1 MQTWIPDI
9 YVDLV
14 KNFRKFIEM
23 YGNLVNA
30 FLKFSEPVYS
40 WNFTKFHQVH
50 QNPVKFLWFVH
61 LKLSEHERNLVS
73 GNLG

>member
-14 KNFRKFIEM
+14 KIFMKFIEIM
-23 YGNLVNA
+23 HGNLVNE

-50 QNPVKFLWFVH
+50 QNLVNFL
-61 LKLSEHERNLVS
+61 
-73 GNLG
+73 

>member
-9 YVDLV
+9 YVNLV
-14 KNFRKFIEM
+14 KIFMKFFEM

-50 QNPVKFLWFVH
+50 QNLVNFL
-61 LKLSEHERNLVS
+61 
-73 GNLG
+73 

>member
-14 KNFRKFIEM
+14 KIFMKFIEM
-23 YGNLVNA
+23 YGNLMNA
-30 FLKFSEPVYS
+30 FLKFSEAVYS

-50 QNPVKFLWFVH
+50 QNLVNFL
-61 LKLSEHERNLVS
+61 
-73 GNLG
+73 